1 MIIKAPCGAMEGM
14 EIQGIHQLLGIPYA
28 KPPVGALRFMPTE
41 PEEPWTGIRSCRK
54 LGHAAPQLY
63 VPGLTFLKKEETLD
77 EDCLYLNV
85 TTPDTTGK
93 LPVLCWIHGGA
104 FQKGSATAGIN
115 PPAFAREGMVVVNM
129 NYRLGA
135 LGFMDMSGYL
145 GDAYRQSGNS
155 GLLDIIEALRWVR
168 KNIASFGGDPD
179 NVTIMGQS
187 AGAKLCGALTIIK
200 KARGLFQKAI
210 LCSGAVQCI
219 RDVHTARCITE
230 QFMSHAGLTKDRAHE
245 ILTMPWEAILKAQ
258 APMFRG
264 FNLHAAG
271 PVFDGINFEGND
283 ALALIRQQT
292 GPRISLLMGTN
303 RDETNLYW
311 HIYHVHDMDEGL
323 AEKLFG
329 NRAPIVM
336 KNYGK
341 IPKDENF
348 HQRFVHFLTEYIY
361 RAGDIDMAETASD
374 AGQDVYL
381 YRLDWDRQAYKAC
394 HASETQFLMGL
405 GSVIHDVDHSPAHEE
420 LKEEMHGAFTAFIKK
435 GMPAAEGMPSWPKFD
450 RENRRIMVFDHPCH
464 VERAAA
470 SETDPAMPFQVFAL

>member
-1 MIIKAPCGAMEGM
+1 MA
-14 EIQGIHQLLGIPYA
+14 
-28 KPPVGALRFMPTE
+28 
-41 PEEPWTGIRSCRK
+41 
-54 LGHAAPQLY
+54 
-63 VPGLTFLKKEETLD
+63 
-77 EDCLYLNV
+77 
-85 TTPDTTGK
+85 
-93 LPVLCWIHGGA
+93 
-104 FQKGSATAGIN
+104 
-115 PPAFAREGMVVVNM
+115 
-129 NYRLGA
+129 
-135 LGFMDMSGYL
+135 
-145 GDAYRQSGNS
+145 
-155 GLLDIIEALRWVR
+155 
-168 KNIASFGGDPD
+168 
-179 NVTIMGQS
+179 
-187 AGAKLCGALTIIK
+187 
-200 KARGLFQKAI
+200 
-210 LCSGAVQCI
+210 
-219 RDVHTARCITE
+219 
-230 QFMSHAGLTKDRAHE
+230 HAGLTKDSAHE

-258 APMFRG
+258 SPMFRG

-303 RDETNLYW
+303 RGETNLYW
-311 HIYHVHDMDEGL
+311 HIYHVHDMDESL

-336 KNYGK
+336 KNYRK

-361 RAGDIDMAETASD
+361 RAGDIGMAETASD
-374 AGQDVYL
+374 AGQNVYL

-394 HASETQFLMGL
+394 HASETQFLMGM

-435 GMPAAEGMPSWPKFD
+435 GIPAAEGMPSWPKFD
-450 RENRRIMVFDHPCH
+450 RENRSIMVFDHPCH